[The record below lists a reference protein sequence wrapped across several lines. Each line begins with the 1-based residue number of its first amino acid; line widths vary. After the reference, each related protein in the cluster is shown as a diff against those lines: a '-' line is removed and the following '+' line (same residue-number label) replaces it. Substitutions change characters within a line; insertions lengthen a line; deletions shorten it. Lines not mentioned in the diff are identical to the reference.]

1 LRRVVFVRRR
11 ILWVAAVAVLVA
23 TPAVI
28 GLVALRGDDSSGE
41 ARRAAALV
49 DEGAKGGGHQL
60 TIDALTPANQAIDV
74 LSWSW
79 GVTNPGAQAMATGG
93 TATATGK
100 AQLSE
105 LNFVKKVD
113 EVSPKLFLGAASG
126 NDYTQAVLRLFNPSN
141 GTEYMTVTLTNVYI
155 ASVQYGGNKD
165 EIPTETVS
173 LAFSKLTIATADETG
188 TKVPPAAYDI
198 RAQKS

>member
-11 ILWVAAVAVLVA
+11 ILWVAAAAVLVVI
-23 TPAVI
+23 PAVI

-49 DEGAKGGGHQL
+49 DEGPKGGGHQL

-79 GVTNPGAQAMATGG
+79 GVTNPGAQTMATGG
-93 TATATGK
+93 SATGK

-105 LNFVKKVD
+105 LNFTKKVD

-126 NDYTQAVLRLFNPSN
+126 KDYAQAALRLFNPSS
-141 GTEYMTVTLTNVYI
+141 GTEYMTVTLSNVYI

-165 EIPTETVS
+165 EIPTEQVS
-173 LAFSKLTIATADETG
+173 LAFSKLTVATADETG
-188 TKVPPAAYDI
+188 AKGAPATYDL
-198 RAQKS
+198 RLEKG